1 MLAPVPFFLGILLS
15 SAACALVWG
24 WVETWRIRKS
34 ETEFSSPAVP
44 ESFDG
49 YRIALLGGLHLRRL
63 GWWTRRLQRL
73 IQEGNPD
80 VLLLGGN
87 IKPSHRANNRK
98 THELLRRFIDP
109 FEFPDGMLAVPGYRD
124 RKRFW
129 DELPDDSPLHLLSSL
144 HHVVERGGSHR
155 VVFLGIA
162 SAHASHLDRGIN
174 YLRET
179 LAAIPDDEDGFR
191 ILLGQSGDLLRV
203 AQGQRIHLILAV
215 DNLHYQI
222 RIPGIGVPR
231 RDTKVPISWT
241 RGWVKEGNLSLYLSP
256 GVGTRWLPFRFFLR
270 PEVTFVTL
278 RSKW

>member
-1 MLAPVPFFLGILLS
+1 MLALAPSFLGVVS
-15 SAACALVWG
+15 FAAVCVLFWG
-24 WVETWRIRKS
+24 WVETWLVRKS
-34 ETEFSSPAVP
+34 ETEFRSPAVS

-63 GWWTRRLQRL
+63 GWWTKRLQRL

-87 IKPSHRANNRK
+87 VKPSHRADNRK
-98 THELLRRFIDP
+98 THELLRRFLDP
-109 FEFPDGMLAVPGYRD
+109 FEFPDGILAVPGYRD
-124 RKRFW
+124 RKGFW
-129 DELPDDSPLHLLSSL
+129 NELPEDSMFHLLSSS
-144 HHVVERGGSHR
+144 HHLVGRGSDR
-155 VVFLGIA
+155 IVFLGIA

-179 LAAIPDDEDGFR
+179 LSAIPDDKGFR

-203 AQGQRIHLILAV
+203 AQGQPIHLILAV

-222 RIPGIGVPR
+222 RIPGVGVPR

-241 RGWVKEGNLSLYLSP
+241 RGWIKEGNLALFLSP

-270 PEVTFVTL
+270 PEIAFITL
-278 RSKW
+278 RSKR